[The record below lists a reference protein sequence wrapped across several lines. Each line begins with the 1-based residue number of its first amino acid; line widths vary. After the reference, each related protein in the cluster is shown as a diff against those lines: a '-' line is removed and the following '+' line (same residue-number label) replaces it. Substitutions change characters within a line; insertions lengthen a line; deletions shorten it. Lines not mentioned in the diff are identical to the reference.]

1 MSNTDNKK
9 VSLFSKLRYIFD
21 RKQKGQLVILA
32 VLILFGGIFET
43 FSISMMIPVMAG
55 IINQD
60 KLQSAIEDNKVLRI
74 IAESLNLGTGSE
86 LAAKLT
92 VCLIVLFLVKN
103 AYQIFLIYRQNT
115 FITRA
120 RNDMI
125 SRVMREFLNRPYED
139 YLGAD
144 IPTVFRITDSDIPRT
159 FTLMLSLLSLSTE
172 LVVSMGLGMVLIITD
187 PILTVICVFVFVAL
201 TLFNTKVL
209 KPKLNKTGKENQE
222 TQSRIAKWRL
232 QAIYGLKDVKVLN
245 RQDFFIRNYYESGK
259 VGADLARD
267 YSVLNNMP
275 RTLIET
281 VFVAVVLLY
290 VLFFKLNSN
299 GVQNAGDVDKLIIAL
314 GLVATRLMPA
324 VNRINTYIAEIAYNQ
339 YSLDFVYNNLTDSM
353 KMDKAMRAERAAIAG
368 PELHLEKDIEIKD
381 ITFAYP
387 DAETNIFTGANMIV
401 PKGKSVGIIG
411 PSGAGK
417 STVVDIILG
426 LLHVQSGEILCDGSN
441 IFSNYDSW
449 LAQIGYIPQTI
460 YMVDESIRENI
471 AFGIDA
477 DKIDEDR
484 IWEVMEEAQLADFVK
499 SLPEGLDTKIGDR
512 GVRLSGGQRQRIG
525 IARALYHNPE
535 ILVFDEATSA
545 LDNETE
551 AAVMEA
557 VNSFHGKKTMIIIA
571 HRLNTIENCD
581 IIYEVKDEKIT
592 QTTLEGRNVIH

>member
-21 RKQKGQLVILA
+21 RKQKGQLVVLA
-32 VLILFGGIFET
+32 VLILIGGIFET

-368 PELHLEKDIEIKD
+368 PELHLEKEIEIKD

-387 DAETNIFTGANMIV
+387 DSETNIFSGASMVV